1 MTDIDSTIN
10 SAVQS
15 AETWNETFM
24 KDLALNLSNSSVQIK
39 TPTGELVPPPSDA
52 PILTKITTTN
62 VKFFTKVE
70 LKNIPP
76 EIKKDFSEGKGG
88 FLNSAIP
95 TTTAAP
101 PTTTLPYDP
110 KTDNRLC
117 VPVDSEVKVGSNDDY
132 CQYYTPSSAAYNK
145 NTPKGIVST
154 FGKATDWVN
163 ACAVVAGQKCKKTT
177 GSPYIPPTTTLVPT
191 TTLAPTTTSLGNNY
205 ITLKVMSAFD
215 DKVISIRKKEFDSEM
230 SKLGID
236 SSYNTDDKKLH
247 HAQYLTY
254 TEKEEGEMRDPSMAP
269 YSDKKT
275 YILILKHYDLNAKHY
290 FILQE
295 KDHVNANNA
304 LRTTAYSE
312 PWFDSETQAKI
323 PKYWADPK
331 GMGCDPSGLPIHYCN
346 KEHNA
351 YKDYLKSMWINKNIT
366 FKLTWPYIILDNNSI
381 ESDCVKKNLY
391 KINSDEE
398 CKQAGEALDS
408 LSHKTGFYPHFT
420 QGCSIINNLSHW
432 NKSSIST
439 KNSSVAAVCT
449 SAAPF
454 TPTTTTSIKTDT
466 TPPITVTS
474 DNINTLITKEWCT
487 ETECRVKL
495 NKKDWW
501 NSDVRFTQNSQ
512 NQIIQGIQES
522 GGYFII
528 QSDGQIYTSNGAPLY
543 YNKSYPGSTQSFIDW
558 LNDLLKNGP
567 VLIEKKL

>member
-1 MTDIDSTIN
+1 MTDIYSTIN

-39 TPTGELVPPPSDA
+39 TPTGEFVSPPSDV
-52 PILTKITTTN
+52 PKLTKITTTN

-70 LKNIPP
+70 LKNIPA

-117 VPVDSEVKVGSNDDY
+117 VPVYSKVKLGPNDDY
-132 CQYYTPSSAAYNK
+132 CQYYTPSKQAYPPA
-145 NTPKGIVST
+145 PKDYVST
-154 FGKATDWVN
+154 KYKADAVYGDCGKYD
-163 ACAVVAGQKCKKTT
+163 VAGQKCKKTT

-215 DKVISIRKKEFDSEM
+215 DNVISIRKKEFDSEM
-230 SKLGID
+230 LKLGIV
-236 SSYNTDDKKLH
+236 SSYNTDNKKLH

-304 LRTTAYSE
+304 LRTTAYSK
-312 PWFDSETQAKI
+312 PWFDSETHAKI
-323 PKYWADPK
+323 PKYWADPN
-331 GMGCDPSGLPIHYCN
+331 GMGCAVSAEQAKGGGHPIHYCN

-351 YKDYLKSMWINKNIT
+351 YKDYLKSMWNNKNIT

-381 ESDCVKKNLY
+381 ESDCVKKNLH

-398 CKQAGEALDS
+398 CKQAGIALGSDPS
-408 LSHKTGFYPHFT
+408 KHVKGTFSHFT
-420 QGCSIINNLSHW
+420 GGCSIINNLSHW
-432 NKSSIST
+432 NKLSSST
-439 KNSSVAAVCT
+439 KRNSSFAAVCT
-449 SAAPF
+449 SASPF
-454 TPTTTTSIKTDT
+454 TPTTTSSIKTDT
-466 TPPITVTS
+466 TPP
-474 DNINTLITKEWCT
+474 N
-487 ETECRVKL
+487 
-495 NKKDWW
+495 
-501 NSDVRFTQNSQ
+501 
-512 NQIIQGIQES
+512 
-522 GGYFII
+522 
-528 QSDGQIYTSNGAPLY
+528 
-543 YNKSYPGSTQSFIDW
+543 
-558 LNDLLKNGP
+558 
-567 VLIEKKL
+567 